1 MPALFSI
8 LYSFKQHKLQ
18 AISLRSLSAPPPIWS
33 NKHRAN
39 DGFFEL
45 RLTKFKPARLI
56 FALLLK
62 FFLGLQL
69 LAAQAEG
76 NEPLDALPSASVPL
90 LPDLSDDRRSND
102 GLPKP
107 NPGPENPSLAASRAD
122 TLQKDWTEG
131 GVPRDAAEAAPKEG
145 LLEVDVSVPRSMN
158 GAPNPKPGF
167 DAPETGFQE
176 LLCRQD
182 SGPGPE
188 KSGEGVDKSLKSGA
202 SGNEKPT
209 DRLGERSDTAKAP
222 LSAPLTDE
230 RLVVSNPGFDEAEH
244 LSKSG
249 SNESV
254 LAEVA
259 PEKGDPASGA
269 SLNGQ
274 PTSEGVTQIGR
285 NDGTAGSGALEIGG
299 SFGGAPGGGH
309 EGAEL
314 VQAAE
319 AASSQLQWDQRAPPL
334 GDVSISQAGGTAER
348 VKLFLQGGGRWPE
361 STGGER
367 GGGAEAGSLSLRAGM
382 DLLSEG
388 EKGGDGNPRTPP
400 LPLSLCLLH
409 TLATELR
416 TNSPGVNWDSV
427 NRDSAA
433 RARAKQDGA
442 AWDVVNRDALNRDC
456 VNPGSANR
464 SQDGVNPNSGK
475 GPGSQPLA
483 HAHSLPPK
491 SQDPWLTLRPQGLQR
506 HLSVPEEVHRP
517 PGRQLAEADLD
528 FLQLGTRPSAQ
539 GEPTPVGTT
548 QIREESAGLFS
559 SEAIQNRGPADDF
572 VNADS
577 GLSRDFAQTLEAA
590 DLSLA
595 TTSWQQEGVDREWGP
610 KPVSDQRGPVMP
622 GREPLLPA
630 QAGQMHGAQGL
641 SWDSHWAEVTKSAP
655 VLNTGSGVL
664 EAMGPLGNNG
674 IDGSVNMLF
683 RSQPAASLTAAKPET
698 GMYSMCSRGGGRRG
712 SVSLHIGPLPVV
724 DAVTAAEARKRRR
737 EVTKSKFGPSSNAS
751 AKVQK
756 GTHSKVAR

>member
-1 MPALFSI
+1 
-8 LYSFKQHKLQ
+8 
-18 AISLRSLSAPPPIWS
+18 
-33 NKHRAN
+33 
-39 DGFFEL
+39 
-45 RLTKFKPARLI
+45 
-56 FALLLK
+56 
-62 FFLGLQL
+62 

-107 NPGPENPSLAASRAD
+107 NPGPENPYRAASRAD
-122 TLQKDWTEG
+122 PLQKDWTEG

-145 LLEVDVSVPRSMN
+145 LLDVDASAPRAMN
-158 GAPNPKPGF
+158 GARNPGPNF
-167 DAPETGFQE
+167 DAPETGFRE

-182 SGPGPE
+182 SGPGLE
-188 KSGEGVDKSLKSGA
+188 TSGEGVDKSLRSGA
-202 SGNEKPT
+202 NGNEKPT
-209 DRLGERSDTAKAP
+209 DGSGEGSNTIKAP
-222 LSAPLTDE
+222 VSAPLTEE
-230 RLVVSNPGFDEAEH
+230 RLVVSNPGPDEAEH

-269 SLNGQ
+269 PLSRQ
-274 PTSEGVTQIGR
+274 PTGEGVSQNGR
-285 NDGTAGSGALEIGG
+285 KEGTAGGGALEMGG
-299 SFGGAPGGGH
+299 SFGGAPGAGL

-314 VQAAE
+314 VQEAE
-319 AASSQLQWDQRAPPL
+319 APSSQLQRDQRTPAF

-367 GGGAEAGSLSLRAGM
+367 GRGAEAGSMSLRTGM

-388 EKGGDGNPRTPP
+388 EKGGDGKPKSPP
-400 LPLSLCLLH
+400 LPLSLSLLH

-416 TNSPGVNWDSV
+416 TNSPGVNWDGV

-433 RARAKQDGA
+433 RASAKQDGA
-442 AWDVVNRDALNRDC
+442 AWDVVNRDALNRDG
-456 VNPGSANR
+456 VNLGSVNR
-464 SQDGVNPNSGK
+464 VSASQDGVNPTGGK
-475 GPGSQPLA
+475 GPGPQPLA

-491 SQDPWLTLRPQGLQR
+491 TQDPWLTLRPQGLQR
-506 HLSVPEEVHRP
+506 HMSVPEEVHRP

-528 FLQLGTRPSAQ
+528 FLQLGTRTSAQ
-539 GEPTPVGTT
+539 GEPTQIGT
-548 QIREESAGLFS
+548 IRKESAGLFS
-559 SEAIQNRGPADDF
+559 SEAIQNRGPPDNF
-572 VNADS
+572 VNADTV
-577 GLSRDFAQTLEAA
+577 LSRDFAQTLEVA
-590 DLSLA
+590 DFSLA
-595 TTSWQQEGVDREWGP
+595 TSSWQQEGGDREWGA
-610 KPVSDQRGPVMP
+610 KPVSDQRGPVIP

-630 QAGQMHGAQGL
+630 QAGQVHGAQGL

-655 VLNTGSGVL
+655 GSGVL
-664 EAMGPLGNNG
+664 EAMGPLGRNG
-674 IDGSVNMLF
+674 IDGSVNMFF

-698 GMYSMCSRGGGRRG
+698 GMYSMYSRGGGRRG

-737 EVTKSKFGPSSNAS
+737 EVTKSKFGPSSSAS